1 MSSVRDI
8 DNFLDGCEQMIAAM
22 VAQACTD
29 YYAYCR
35 NLMNGNYYDP
45 SDPKA
50 KNEYK
55 KGDKMVKYIS
65 RRKLESKIEGLRDWF
80 TNPGSLFNSFWK
92 TALSQIQHEESC
104 LDGKAILDR
113 LDDMVADTTTFPE
126 NVHSFR
132 QNTDSEEDAENYYE
146 GEDD

>member
-22 VAQACTD
+22 VAQTCTD
-29 YYAYCR
+29 YYANCR
-35 NLMNGNYYDP
+35 CLMNGNYYDP

-55 KGDKMVKYIS
+55 KGNKMVKYIS
-65 RRKLESKIEGLRDWF
+65 RKKLEAKIADLRDWF
-80 TNPGSLFNSFWK
+80 INPGSPFNSFWK
-92 TALSQIQHEESC
+92 TALSQIQNEESI

-113 LDDMVADTTTFPE
+113 LDAMVADTTTFPE

-132 QNTDSEEDAENYYE
+132 QNTDADEDAENYYE
-146 GEDD
+146 GDDD